1 MEIYLN
7 RCKAVI
13 AVAAFAMFSIYQ
25 IKAFAIE
32 SITLPVQVMG
42 DDVVSI
48 SLPVISESET
58 SVFDFILDPQG
69 LLYSTDAARYG
80 GGRVEEGATLLFHN
94 KEGEYDFS
102 RYSDWM
108 TITNQST
115 VPVLVTIT
123 AQITDL
129 GEVKITEDADFTEN
143 SEPSVYL
150 ALVDDKGNIQPI
162 SAAGETIIRL
172 KMDAVPGNVYVYKLN
187 EDTQTYQYGLSKDL
201 NEIDFDIYSFGLMGA
216 CNPNADWQDISAH
229 PTISVTWRVEPVI
242 TESEVAPIEKRDT
255 VHNEDEQNPIVS
267 EDSFNMEENTVSG
280 NS

>member
-1 MEIYLN
+1 MRKDLCHKI
-7 RCKAVI
+7 I
-13 AVAAFAMFSIYQ
+13 SVASAISVLLLCSFSAFATESVTIPLEIVGEDVISIV
-25 IKAFAIE
+25 
-32 SITLPVQVMG
+32 LPVVGQG
-42 DDVVSI
+42 
-48 SLPVISESET
+48 EN
-58 SVFDFILDPQG
+58 SVFDFILDPQE
-69 LLYSTDAARYG
+69 LIYRTNAARYG
-80 GGRVEEGATLLFHN
+80 GGTVEEGATLLFRN
-94 KEGEYDFS
+94 SEGEYDFS

-115 VPVLVTIT
+115 VSVLVTVT

-150 ALVDDKGNIQPI
+150 ALVDDKGNIQSI
-162 SAAGETIIRL
+162 SAGGETVIRL

-187 EDTQTYQYGLSKDL
+187 EDTQTYQYGLSKDP
-201 NEIDFDIYSFGLMGA
+201 NEIDFDIYSFRLMGA

-229 PTISVTWRVEPVI
+229 PTITVTWRVEPVI

-267 EDSFNMEENTVSG
+267 EDSSNMEGNTVSG

>member
-1 MEIYLN
+1 MRKDLCHKIISV
-7 RCKAVI
+7 ATVI
-13 AVAAFAMFSIYQ
+13 SVFLLCSFS
-25 IKAFAIE
+25 AFAIE
-32 SITLPVQVMG
+32 SVTIPLEIVG
-42 DDVVSI
+42 ED
-48 SLPVISESET
+48 VISIVLPIVGQGEN
-58 SVFDFILDPQG
+58 SVFDFILDPQE
-69 LLYSTDAARYG
+69 LIYRTNAARYG
-80 GGRVEEGATLLFHN
+80 GGTVEEGATLLFRN
-94 KEGEYDFS
+94 SEGEYDFS

-115 VPVLVTIT
+115 VSVLVTIT

-150 ALVDDKGNIQPI
+150 AIVDDKGNIQSI
-162 SAAGETIIRL
+162 SAAGETVIKL

-187 EDTQTYQYGLSKDL
+187 EETQTYQYGLSKDP
-201 NEIDFDIYSFGLMGA
+201 NEIDFDTYSFGLMGA

-229 PTISVTWRVEPVI
+229 PTITVTWRVEPVI

-267 EDSFNMEENTVSG
+267 EDSSNMEENTVSG